1 MIERKTTI
9 LNRPWHQLA
18 EAVNQKYPN
27 PHSKSAKSN
36 DVITRYVDGQN
47 RLCTEKWV
55 GNNFPIPS
63 IIRST
68 FVHCTGIDFPSTAF
82 NYQMDVIDA
91 EQGVYRQYSKNN
103 TMSSFLN
110 CVEVIQYKKLDSS
123 RTEMTQTFHVGCT
136 INSWVDS
143 WFEGQF
149 VSTCLGNSTKGLAG
163 LEWVADKLNTG
174 AAGLIDLERFR
185 EGLKELKDDCEQI
198 INNISVDKIQETTG
212 EISRA
217 VNELYEKEKVHLQEI
232 SDEVKKITL
241 ETTDEIV
248 ETASHLANDIEE
260 LKSESVKNFSE
271 ENGAKSESRDVEKGH
286 SRRLSDFCRYGF
298 CVMYSFNP

>member
-1 MIERKTTI
+1 MLIERKTTI

-36 DVITRYVDGQN
+36 DVISRYVDAEN

-68 FVHCTGIDFPSTAF
+68 FVHCTGIDFPTTA
-82 NYQMDVIDA
+82 YCYEMTVIDV
-91 EQGVYRQYSKNN
+91 EEGVYRQYSKNN
-103 TMSSFLN
+103 TMSNFLDT
-110 CVEVIQYKKLDSS
+110 VEVIEYRKLDSS
-123 RTEMTQTFHVGCT
+123 RTVMSQTWNVGCT
-136 INSWVDS
+136 INSWFDS
-143 WFEGQF
+143 WFEGKF
-149 VSTCLGNSTKGLAG
+149 VSTCQGNAKNGLAG
-163 LEWVADKLNTG
+163 LEWVAEKLNTG
-174 AAGLIDLERFR
+174 SSGLIDLERFR
-185 EGLKELKDDCEQI
+185 EGLKEFKDDCEQVI
-198 INNISVDKIQETTG
+198 SNISVDKIQEKTG
-212 EISRA
+212 EISQA

-248 ETASHLANDIEE
+248 ETASHLATDIEVLTE
-260 LKSESVKNFSE
+260 ESVKNVTSRIRYISE
-271 ENGAKSESRDVEKGH
+271 NIGETANS
-286 SRRLSDFCRYGF
+286 SD
-298 CVMYSFNP
+298 